1 MYLVGWLGAVANV
14 TPPMMLSEMPND
26 TRYGTGCKST
36 VTAWT
41 RTSEDWDKTEESTHC
56 ERQRAGGWE
65 DVASL
70 GLAEDVASLGLA
82 LLDGFQLTTWHLW
95 LQWADDA

>member
-1 MYLVGWLGAVANV
+1 LYLVGWLRAVANV

-26 TRYGTGCKST
+26 TRYGTGRKST

-41 RTSEDWDKTEESTHC
+41 RTSEDWDKTEESTHR
-56 ERQRAGGWE
+56 ERQRAGGW
-65 DVASL
+65 V
-70 GLAEDVASLGLA
+70 DVASLGLA